1 MPRDFAKELA
11 RLDQRIKNIEK
22 GQRYAHGGSIEN
34 NALQVRDGTGSLRA
48 ILGVQGDGT
57 TAVNIVNGPPPP
69 TPTAPVLGSVLGGI
83 TVSWNGGFADGTVPP
98 LDWQRVEVHAST
110 EDGFTASLETLKTTF
125 ETPQGGTV
133 VVACGEPVYVRLI
146 ARNTS
151 GTASDPTAQAGPLGP
166 APVVATDI
174 LDGIVTTA
182 KLADDAVTQAKVA
195 AGAIGTTEITDNAIT
210 TPKIVAAAV
219 QALQIDTG
227 AVNADKIASGAV
239 TTLKLDA
246 LAVTSD
252 KIAANAIT
260 AGKIAA
266 GAVTTNAL
274 TVGIAQSIGQKLT
287 DSMADASTWQQVAD
301 SGTWQVLT
309 GVTDAGT
316 GGTVFEV
323 SGRTALEGRQNIPF
337 DPDALY
343 KVTVRL
349 RTTVAPTTGTP
360 TVYLGLAG
368 IAADG
373 TTRVN
378 TAGDDSVSLQHYVAA
393 SNQAIT
399 AGTAWSTFTGYLKG
413 AAAAGVNGTGTP
425 RPDPK
430 TPGLVHADVRYL
442 RPLIRLLYGATAGG
456 VQQIDLVTV
465 ETVPTGVVNS
475 VNIADG
481 AITAVKLDAAAITG
495 KTITGGE
502 INGTTITGALIQT
515 ALSGERIT
523 LNEGDANKILGY
535 NADNV
540 TVNELSARGLLVKGE
555 TGAVMWLNP
564 NLDYPAIQLYNASG
578 TSNATVAVSEL
589 TAGDANIEMVSGP
602 FPANGYTKMLWR
614 SGLFRDATVIERVAV
629 DATPAPR
636 VIGGRIY
643 MDGTLANLSYI
654 NQDNTAL
661 NTSYIVEPNLA
672 TLGNGRL
679 AVVSPASAFSGIYL
693 EAATAHTGFLLRLLR
708 DAANRFTVDK
718 DGNTNI
724 AGMMTAGNIV
734 TGTTTITPSAA
745 HTPTS
750 ASVSFTALKGTTFRG
765 YATAATTVPGVR
777 APVGAGGVTGVGVSS
792 VTSSSMLVWVNRENT
807 TATIVNWMVIGS

>member
-1 MPRDFAKELA
+1 MARDLTQEVA
-11 RLDQRIKNIEK
+11 RLRQQLKEIQK

-34 NALQVRDGTGSLRA
+34 NALQVRDGDGSLRA

-69 TPTAPVLGSVLGGI
+69 TPSAPILGSVLGGI
-83 TVSWNGGFADGTVPP
+83 TVSWNGAFADDAVPP

-110 EDGFTASLETLKTTF
+110 EDGFTASLATLKTTF

-133 VVACGEPVYVRLI
+133 VVPCDEPVYVLLV

-151 GTASDPTAQAGPLGP
+151 GTASDPTVQAGPLGP

-174 LDGIVTTA
+174 LDGIVTTV

-195 AGAIGTTEITDNAIT
+195 AGAIGTTEITDDAIT

-219 QALQIDTG
+219 QALQIDTD

-239 TTLKLDA
+239 TTVKLDA
-246 LAVTSD
+246 LAVTAD
-252 KIAANAIT
+252 KMAANAVT
-260 AGKIAA
+260 AEKIAA

-287 DSMADASTWQQVAD
+287 DSMGDATLWQQVAD

-378 TAGDDSVSLQHYVAA
+378 TAGDDLVSLQHYVAA
-393 SNQAIT
+393 SNEAIT
-399 AGTAWSTFTGYLKG
+399 VGTAWSTFTGYLKG

-430 TPGLVHADVRYL
+430 TPGLAHASVRYL
-442 RPLIRLLYGATAGG
+442 RPLIRLLYGATADG

-481 AITAVKLDAAAITG
+481 AITAAKLDADA
-495 KTITGGE
+495 
-502 INGTTITGALIQT
+502 INGKTITGALIQT
-515 ALSGERIT
+515 DTTGERIT

-564 NLDYPAIQLYNASG
+564 NLAYPAMQLYNASG
-578 TSNATVAVSEL
+578 SNVAAVAVSEPA
-589 TAGDANIEMVSGP
+589 TGDANLELVSGT

-614 SGLFRDATVIERVAV
+614 AGLFRDAAIMERLAL
-629 DATPAPR
+629 DSTPPSR

-643 MDGTLANLSYI
+643 MDGTLANFSYV
-654 NQDNTAL
+654 NQDATAQ

-679 AVVSPASAFSGIYL
+679 AVVPPASAFSGFYL

-718 DGNTNI
+718 DGNTVI
-724 AGMMTAGNIV
+724 AGMMTAGNII

-745 HTPTS
+745 HVPTS
-750 ASVSFTALKGTTFRG
+750 ASVSFSALKGTTFRG

-777 APVGAGGVTGVGVSS
+777 TPVGAQGVTGVGVSS

-807 TATIVNWMVIGS
+807 TATSVNWMVIGS